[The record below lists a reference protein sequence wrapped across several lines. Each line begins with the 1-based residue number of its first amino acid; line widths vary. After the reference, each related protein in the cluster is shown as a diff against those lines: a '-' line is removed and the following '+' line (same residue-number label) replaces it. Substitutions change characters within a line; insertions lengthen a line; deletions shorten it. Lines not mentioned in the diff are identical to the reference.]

1 MTEPVSK
8 PQPPRSTRPRAAVIL
23 AAGQGTRMK
32 SPTPKVLHKIA
43 GRTLLDHAIDAAE
56 GLGCER
62 IVVVVGAHSPQ
73 VGESASKRLGPNGTV
88 IQDPPLGTGH
98 AVLAARE
105 ALADFDGDVVVTYA
119 DCPLTTAPVIAP
131 LFDLMA
137 GGTDVAVL
145 GFEAAN
151 PTGYGRLILAPG
163 HVLLRIVEEKEA
175 DLATKQVKHCNSGVL
190 AADRATLFDILANVR
205 NDNAKGEYYLTDVV
219 GLAHDRK
226 LSTRAAFAPEP
237 SVQGVNSQA
246 ELAAAEAVWQG
257 ARRKAL
263 MVEGVT
269 MPAPE
274 TVHLSWDTRIAAGAV
289 VEPFVVFGPGVSIES
304 GAVIKAFSH
313 LEGAS
318 VGEGALIGPYARLRP
333 GAEIGPEA
341 HIGNF
346 VEVKKVKVGAGAKA
360 NHLSYLG
367 DGSVGEKANIG
378 AGTIF
383 CNYDGFEKFETHV
396 GKGAFIGSNSALV
409 APVRVGDGAMTG
421 SGSVITKDVEDGALA
436 LSRAQQTAKAGWAT
450 RFRALKQ
457 SKKDKKA

>member
-1 MTEPVSK
+1 MTASVSK
-8 PQPPRSTRPRAAVIL
+8 PLRPRAAVIL

-32 SPTPKVLHKIA
+32 SPTPKVLHRLA

-62 IVVVVGAHSPQ
+62 IIVVVGAHSPQ
-73 VGESASKRLGPNGTV
+73 VGEAARKRLGPNATV
-88 IQDPPLGTGH
+88 VQDPPLGTGH
-98 AVLAARE
+98 AVLAAKG
-105 ALADFDGDVVVTYA
+105 ALADFEGDVVVTYA
-119 DCPLTTAPVIAP
+119 DCPLTTAGVIAP
-131 LFDLMA
+131 LFDLIT
-137 GGTDVAVL
+137 GGAHVAVL
-145 GFEAAN
+145 GFDAEN

-175 DLATKQVKHCNSGVL
+175 DLTIKQVKHCNSGVL
-190 AADRATLFDILANVR
+190 AADRAILFDLLANVR

-219 GLAHDRK
+219 GLAHDRA
-226 LSTRAAFAPEP
+226 LSTRAAFAPEA
-237 SVQGVNSQA
+237 SVQGVNSQG
-246 ELAAAEAVWQG
+246 ELAAAEAVWQK
-257 ARRKAL
+257 ARRNAL

-269 MPAPE
+269 MPAPD
-274 TVHLSWDTRIAAGAV
+274 TVHLSWDTKIAGGAV
-289 VEPFVVFGPGVSIES
+289 VEQFVVFGPGVSVES

-313 LEGAS
+313 LEGAH

-346 VEVKKVKVGAGAKA
+346 VEVKKVKIGKGAKA

-436 LSRAQQTAKAGWAT
+436 LARPEQTIKAGWAT
-450 RFRALKQ
+450 KFRALKQ
-457 SKKDKKA
+457 AKKDAKTK